1 MRAVV
6 VEPLGDPEVLRVRDW
21 PSPTPRPGQV
31 LIKVSAAGVNFADI
45 MGRRAGYLAA
55 EPPLIPGMEV
65 AGTVLATGAGVGELT
80 VGQRVCALTL
90 SGGYAELAA
99 ADANLVFPIPD
110 ALPWPLAASVPT
122 IVPTAYA
129 LIHHLGRV
137 RPRDRVLASAAA
149 GATGMAIGRLAATA
163 GARTVG
169 GLHPGKGRR
178 SARLWL

>member
-1 MRAVV
+1 M
-6 VEPLGDPEVLRVRDW
+6 
-21 PSPTPRPGQV
+21 
-31 LIKVSAAGVNFADI
+31 LIKVTAAGVNFADI

-55 EPPLIPGMEV
+55 EPPFIPGMEV
-65 AGTVLATGAGVGELT
+65 AGTVLATGAGVEELT
-80 VGQRVCALTL
+80 GGQRVCALTL

-137 RPRDRVLASAAA
+137 RARNRVLASAAA

-169 GLHPGKGRR
+169 SSPPRKR
-178 SARLWL
+178 ST

>member
-1 MRAVV
+1 MRPVV
-6 VEPLGDPEVLRVRDW
+6 VESLGDPEVLRVREW

-65 AGTVLATGAGVGELT
+65 AGTFLATGAGVEELT

-99 ADANLVFPIPD
+99 ADANLVFLDPRR
-110 ALPWPLAASVPT
+110 AARAARSLSADDRPN
-122 IVPTAYA
+122 
-129 LIHHLGRV
+129 RV
-137 RPRDRVLASAAA
+137 RPHPPPRPRASQRPRA
-149 GATGMAIGRLAATA
+149 G
-163 GARTVG
+163 
-169 GLHPGKGRR
+169 
-178 SARLWL
+178 

>member
-1 MRAVV
+1 MRAIV

-65 AGTVLATGAGVGELT
+65 AGTVLATGAGVEELT

-90 SGGYAELAA
+90 SGGYAELAPPTRTSSSRSPTRCPGRSQPQCRRSSQPRTPSSTTSA
-99 ADANLVFPIPD
+99 ACEPETACWLAPQP
-110 ALPWPLAASVPT
+110 ALPAWPSV
-122 IVPTAYA
+122 
-129 LIHHLGRV
+129 GS
-137 RPRDRVLASAAA
+137 RPQPAPAQLESSPPR
-149 GATGMAIGRLAATA
+149 
-163 GARTVG
+163 
-169 GLHPGKGRR
+169 KR
-178 SARLWL
+178 ST